1 VHWFSP
7 QGVATSIS
15 QAAELYEAGL
25 SNGTLLF
32 SGVWVAA
39 AAHGHAGINR
49 TQWDRF
55 ALPRTLAAEYYPLLG
70 SVSVSVTTRSSPA
83 GTLTSQGSRGL
94 HVEQPAVGA
103 LVVANFRP
111 RGCDAC
117 RTLVTRK
124 RTDASGL
131 ARFGSSVGAVEVEVS
146 LAGFK
151 AQSVAM
157 QVAGQQQRDVHMQL
171 LANS

>member
-1 VHWFSP
+1 MHWFSP

-70 SVSVSVTTRSSPA
+70 SVSVSVTSSQLPREGRRIA
-83 GTLTSQGSRGL
+83 EVARPPPGGGEVVGIIVSFQVCVPVPTLY
-94 HVEQPAVGA
+94 A
-103 LVVANFRP
+103 
-111 RGCDAC
+111 
-117 RTLVTRK
+117 
-124 RTDASGL
+124 
-131 ARFGSSVGAVEVEVS
+131 
-146 LAGFK
+146 
-151 AQSVAM
+151 
-157 QVAGQQQRDVHMQL
+157 
-171 LANS
+171 